1 KKDAGNSAIGSIGVS
16 PNPSPSDSGTG
27 GTGGPN
33 GGATGTATGTATA
46 TVTSTPTRTQGGQP
60 TVTVTAQPKITID
73 EVQVTADG
81 GPACPVSAQ
90 PGASFSSPGHDIT
103 LEWKV
108 SGNVDHVALSIDD
121 PNFYQNNNGQGTWRS
136 DYNRND

>member
-1 KKDAGNSAIGSIGVS
+1 MPATRRSAPAGSRPTRPPA
-16 PNPSPSDSGTG
+16 P
-27 GTGGPN
+27 
-33 GGATGTATGTATA
+33 GTAPAPATA

-73 EVQVTADG
+73 EFQVTADG

-136 DYNRND
+136 DYNRNDQETLS